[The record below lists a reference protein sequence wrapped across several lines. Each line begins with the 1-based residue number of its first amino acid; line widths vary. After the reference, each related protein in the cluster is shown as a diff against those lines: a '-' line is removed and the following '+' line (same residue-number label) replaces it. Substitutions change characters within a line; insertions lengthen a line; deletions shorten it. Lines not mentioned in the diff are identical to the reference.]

1 VVVTS
6 TYVPTHNEHHNEH
19 GNQVGFQAYPSVRAT
34 TKKQRGNQSARQRT
48 YPAMTEA
55 QDVAAVLSKL
65 QASTRTRTEKWAK
78 IEASLGP
85 IFAAR
90 DRGVSWHAIA
100 EALREVGIDVHRE
113 TLRLFVQRHPRDLK
127 AHPRTI
133 AGPPKRR
140 RRLNAR
146 TRATKSN
153 AALAPGVAENPQL
166 ETEPPAQVPA
176 DPPPTMQT
184 APVPKS
190 GSTSKPSE
198 FAGIRRLNAR
208 K

>member
-1 VVVTS
+1 
-6 TYVPTHNEHHNEH
+6 
-19 GNQVGFQAYPSVRAT
+19 
-34 TKKQRGNQSARQRT
+34 
-48 YPAMTEA
+48 MTEA

-65 QASTRTRTEKWAK
+65 EASTRTRTEKWAR

-127 AHPRTI
+127 AYPRTI

-140 RRLNAR
+140 RRRLNAR
-146 TRATKSN
+146 TKATTSD
-153 AALAPGVAENPQL
+153 ADLASGVTENPELEPVAADNAQL
-166 ETEPPAQVPA
+166 ESELKAQLPAT
-176 DPPPTMQT
+176 PPPTTET
-184 APVPKS
+184 APAPKS
-190 GSTSKPSE
+190 GSTSNPSE

>member
-1 VVVTS
+1 MK
-6 TYVPTHNEHHNEH
+6 
-19 GNQVGFQAYPSVRAT
+19 NQQ
-34 TKKQRGNQSARQRT
+34 GNQSARQRT

-65 QASTRTRTEKWAK
+65 EASTRTRTEKWAR
-78 IEASLGP
+78 IEASLAP

-90 DRGVSWHAIA
+90 DRGVSWQAIA
-100 EALREVGIDVHRE
+100 QALREVGIDVHHE
-113 TLRLFVQRHPRDLK
+113 SLRLFVRDHPRDLK
-127 AHPRTI
+127 AYPRTI
-133 AGPPKRR
+133 AGPPKQR

-146 TRATKSN
+146 TRATKSD
-153 AALAPGVAENPQL
+153 AALAPSVAENPQL
-166 ETEPPAQVPA
+166 ETAPPAQLPA
-176 DPPPTMQT
+176 DLPPTMQT
-184 APVPKS
+184 TPVPKS

>member
-1 VVVTS
+1 
-6 TYVPTHNEHHNEH
+6 
-19 GNQVGFQAYPSVRAT
+19 
-34 TKKQRGNQSARQRT
+34 
-48 YPAMTEA
+48 MTEA

-65 QASTRTRTEKWAK
+65 QASTRTRTEKWAR

-146 TRATKSN
+146 TKATKSD
-153 AALAPGVAENPQL
+153 AGTASVVADNSQL
-166 ETEPPAQVPA
+166 DSEPPARLPA
-176 DPPPTMQT
+176 DLPPLSPT
-184 APVPKS
+184 APVQKS
-190 GSTSKPSE
+190 GSTSNPSE